1 MANHPDFSDD
11 ISQFKFNLFVM
22 SNQDYSRRNFLKQNT
37 LVGLGLMGSTALA
50 GSAFPAVALASSAN
64 DLKKITGLNLRKLRE
79 EYKEALLGKFIP
91 NMGKYVVDHE
101 FGGFMC
107 SVDTLTRKL
116 VNTTKR
122 AWFEGRGIWMYSFLY
137 NNLDKDPAY
146 LEIARKSKDFILKRL
161 PADGTYYI
169 SSFSKEGEPI
179 GDTEGDIYGNLFV
192 AEGLA
197 EYAKASAESNYF
209 DMAIEIVLKAVK
221 RYDRPEFTY
230 IYKAENRIAGPRILG
245 HWMILLSVCTQMLR
259 QRSVK
264 AIKALADRCVDAIMN
279 YHLNKEYRLLNE
291 ALAHDLSPLAD
302 PVSSQ
307 YGDVGHGCETLA
319 FVMNYAVLI
328 KDADLFQK
336 SSKEFKRHVDATWD
350 DVYGGFYHELTHV
363 NNNTWTLN
371 KLRWVHEEILI
382 GAMILIEHT
391 GDEWAINC
399 YAKTEAYIRKNY
411 VRQEYAFVIDSGDR
425 KMEKHTHVRAE
436 HYHYPRQLMVGI
448 LAIDRI
454 ISRGEK
460 PSGLFS

>member
-1 MANHPDFSDD
+1 MIN
-11 ISQFKFNLFVM
+11 K
-22 SNQDYSRRNFLKQNT
+22 DYSRRNFLKQNT
-37 LVGLGLMGSTALA
+37 LAGLGLIGSATLA
-50 GSAFPAVALASSAN
+50 GSLLPVDVQASQSQ
-64 DLKKITGLNLRKLRE
+64 DLKKITGLDLRKLRAQ
-79 EYKEALLGKFIP
+79 YKEALLNKFIP
-91 NMGKYVVDHE
+91 NLGKFVVDHE
-101 FGGFMC
+101 LGGFMC
-107 SVDTLTRKL
+107 SVDILTRKL

-137 NNLDKDPAY
+137 NNLDKNPDY

-161 PADGTYYI
+161 PADGSYYI
-169 SSFSKEGEPI
+169 SSFTKEGDPI

-197 EYAKASAESNYF
+197 EYAKATAEPKYF
-209 DMAIEIVLKAVK
+209 DQAKEIVLKAVQ

-230 IYKAENRIAGPRILG
+230 NYKAENRVSGPRILG

-259 QRSVK
+259 QRSDK
-264 AIKALADRCVDAIMN
+264 EIRALADRCVDSIMN
-279 YHLNKEYRLLNE
+279 HHLNKDYRLLNE
-291 ALAHDLSPLAD
+291 ALAHDMSPLTD
-302 PVSSQ
+302 PVASQ
-307 YGDVGHGCETLA
+307 YGDMGHGCETLA

-328 KDADLFQK
+328 KDPELFK
-336 SSKEFKRHVDATWD
+336 RASKEFKRHVDSSWD
-350 DVYGGFYHELTHV
+350 DVYGGYYHELTHV
-363 NNNTWTLN
+363 DKNIWTLN

-411 VRQEYAFVIDSGDR
+411 VRPEYAFVIDSGDR
-425 KMEKHTHVRAE
+425 KMQKHTQVRAE